1 MSRGGV
7 FVSTWPLETW
17 GITALESLSHGLP
30 TILLTDKSGHHAS
43 EMIAADPS
51 HIRCLPKTAT
61 PQELEAVVKELLAY
75 PPAKRQEIAAMTQAK
90 HSRQA
95 FIDMFT
101 TVFTEA
107 INSKI

>member
-1 MSRGGV
+1 MSRGSV

-51 HIRCLPKTAT
+51 HIRLLPKTAT
-61 PQELEAVVKELLAY
+61 PQELETVVNELKQFT
-75 PPAKRQEIAAMTQAK
+75 PEKRMEIAAMTQAK

-95 FIDMFT
+95 FTDKFIEIFKT
-101 TVFTEA
+101 STQR
-107 INSKI
+107 